1 MRNAFADEITQL
13 AAVDPR
19 VVLLSADIGNR
30 LFDRFK
36 ARQPDRFYNTGIA
49 EANTISLAA
58 GLASCG
64 LRPVCYTIAPFITAR
79 CFEQIRLDVCYHEM
93 PVVIVGTG
101 AGLSYASL
109 GATHHSL
116 EDVAILRTLPGM
128 QIAAP
133 ADAMELRSCLRSA
146 LQADHPV
153 YLRIG
158 KKGEPVV
165 HNAPPPFAFGTWN
178 ELRRGSRAAL
188 LSSGTLLSTTL
199 AAADQLTESGV
210 VPTVYNCASIKP
222 LDEAAL
228 TRVFSEHDIVLT
240 IEEHGRIGGFGS
252 AVAEWLS
259 DQPTAP
265 SARLVRFGV
274 TDQFLHSC
282 GEQSEARETC
292 GLTTSAIAQS
302 ILRELAASESA
313 AVVSLH

>member
-13 AAVDPR
+13 ASVDPQ

-36 ARQPDRFYNTGIA
+36 ARQPERFYNCGIA
-49 EANTISLAA
+49 EANAISLAA

-79 CFEQIRLDVCYHEM
+79 CFEQIRLDVCYHQV

-116 EDVAILRTLPGM
+116 EDVAILRTLPGL

-133 ADAMELRSCLRSA
+133 ADALELRACLRAA
-146 LQADHPV
+146 LRGTAPV

-165 HNAPPPFAFGTWN
+165 HDAVPPFAFGQWRQ
-178 ELRRGSRAAL
+178 LRRGSRLAL
-188 LSSGTLLSTTL
+188 LASGNLLPVAL
-199 AAADQLTESGV
+199 AAADALQREGLAPSV
-210 VPTVYNCASIKP
+210 LNCASIKP
-222 LDEAAL
+222 LDEPAL
-228 TRVFSEHDIVLT
+228 TRAFADHEVVLT
-240 IEEHGRIGGFGS
+240 VEEHSKIGGFGS
-252 AVAEWLS
+252 AVAEWLA
-259 DQPTAP
+259 DQPEP
-265 SARLVRFGV
+265 PRARLVRCAA
-274 TDQFLHSC
+274 DDAFLHRC
-282 GEQSEARETC
+282 GEQADARRIC
-292 GLTTSAIAQS
+292 DLTAEAIAGRAVRS
-302 ILRELAASESA
+302 LVRAETAA
-313 AVVSLH
+313 LCPT